1 MDVQINLAAV
11 VAIWM
16 AGSVVLVLALAF
28 AARFAL
34 KPVLDSVARL
44 REVRVS
50 ELEQRFT
57 RLERRVERMSIVEG
71 VRVGHTS

>member
-1 MDVQINLAAV
+1 MDLQINVAAV

-16 AGSVVLVLALAF
+16 AGSVVLVLVLALV
-28 AARFAL
+28 ARFAV
-34 KPVLDSVARL
+34 KPLVDSVARL

-71 VRVGHTS
+71 VRVGHSA

>member
-1 MDVQINLAAV
+1 MEWQINLAAV

-28 AARFAL
+28 AARFGL
-34 KPVLDSVARL
+34 KPVLDSVAHL

-57 RLERRVERMSIVEG
+57 RLERRVDRTSIVEG
-71 VRVGHTS
+71 VRVGHSS